1 MPKIA
6 YIEKRFS
13 VSSLELID
21 TCNDIIA
28 TYQAQG
34 YRLTLRQLYY
44 QLVSRNIVENTER
57 SYKRIGSIVNDAR
70 LAGKIDWL
78 AIEDRGRSLHSLSH
92 WETPADI
99 IRSARHSFRLD
110 KWKNQMYRPEVWVEK
125 AALEGVIAGV
135 CNQLDVPY
143 FACRGYNSQ
152 SEEWEAARR
161 IQGYR
166 DGGQT
171 PIIFYL
177 GDHDPSGIDMTR
189 DHIDRLTLFM
199 GGVHV
204 ERLALNMEQIS
215 RYNPPPNPA
224 KDMDSR
230 FTKYVEL
237 YGDES
242 WELDALEPQ
251 VIADLIRDA
260 IVDHRN
266 DERYNEIV
274 EEEQEQI
281 ELLKDA
287 EDRWGE
293 IANFLREL
301 VDPEEIR

>member
-6 YIEKRFS
+6 YVEKRFS
-13 VSSLELID
+13 RSSLELIE
-21 TCNDIIA
+21 TCNTIIA
-28 TYQAQG
+28 DYLAQG

-57 SYKRIGSIVNDAR
+57 SYKRVGSIVNDAR
-70 LAGKIDWL
+70 LSGMIDWL
-78 AIEDRGRSLHSLSH
+78 AIEDRGRSLRQLSH
-92 WETPADI
+92 WSNPSDI
-99 IRSARHSFRLD
+99 IRSARHSYRLD
-110 KWKNQMYRPEVWVEK
+110 KWENQTYRLEVWVEK
-125 AALEGVIAGV
+125 AALEGVVAGV

-166 DGGQT
+166 DNGQI

-189 DHIDRLTLFM
+189 DHVDRLKLFM

-204 ERLALNMEQIS
+204 DRLALNMSQIEE
-215 RYNPPPNPA
+215 YAPPPNPA
-224 KDMDSR
+224 KDVDSR
-230 FTKYVEL
+230 FAKYVEL
-237 YGDES
+237 YGRES

-260 IVDHRN
+260 ILYRRDN
-266 DERYNEIV
+266 DKYNEVIKREKAQVNLLEKTENRWSEIV
-274 EEEQEQI
+274 
-281 ELLKDA
+281 D
-287 EDRWGE
+287 
-293 IANFLREL
+293 FLES
-301 VDPEEIR
+301 